1 MCPGLFRHNPADNPI
16 RMELSHINAELA
28 AEQPDTMILQSFDIR
43 GKTLSI
49 AFTCNGGPREDEA
62 FLVTFH
68 ETILF
73 HLPAVL
79 SVAHSPVVL
88 FRLPSESERE
98 SLIPAVSYDAEEVS
112 GQEGAFSVVVLE
124 NERAR
129 LHGYYVAAGSVEGKW
144 VRRNECAQV
153 W

>member
-1 MCPGLFRHNPADNPI
+1 MALDFSVAIPHRNQV
-16 RMELSHINAELA
+16 RMELIHINAELA
-28 AEQPDTMILQSFDIR
+28 AEQPNTMILQSFDIR
-43 GKTLSI
+43 GGVLEI

-62 FLVTFH
+62 FLVTFRGA
-68 ETILF
+68 ILF

-79 SVAHSPVVL
+79 SVTHSPVAL
-88 FRLPSESERE
+88 FRLAAEAERK

-124 NERAR
+124 NEHAR
-129 LHGYYVAAGSVEGKW
+129 LHGYYVAAESMEGKW
-144 VRRNECAQV
+144 VKRDACARV